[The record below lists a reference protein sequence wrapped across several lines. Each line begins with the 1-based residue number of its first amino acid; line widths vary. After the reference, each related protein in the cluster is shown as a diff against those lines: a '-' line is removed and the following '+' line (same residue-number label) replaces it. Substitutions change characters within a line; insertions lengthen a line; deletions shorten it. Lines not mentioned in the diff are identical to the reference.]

1 MSPHRQMT
9 SYDSANGQ
17 LIWEGQAAGKEEI
30 DAAFSAAK
38 EAFISWSNLPFDQRA
53 KILKDYAALLRSR
66 IDAFAECI
74 SKENGKPLWESKN
87 ETLAMA
93 GKVDISIVAYEDRC
107 QTKVIPQ
114 EKAQSATRFKPH
126 GLVAVF
132 GPFNFPGHLPNG
144 HLIPALLAGNTVI
157 FKPSEFTP
165 LVGEKMFELFQEA
178 QLPKGVLNLV
188 QGGSATGKAIALH
201 PDLDGL
207 FFTGSARTGAILQKE
222 FPFTK
227 ILALEMGGNN
237 PLVVSS
243 YEDRESAVDLIIQSA
258 YLSSG
263 QRCTCARRLIL
274 IENSQSENL
283 LNDVIKSINILSLGT
298 YDQIPEPF
306 MGPVINQA
314 AADQL
319 LQAQETLKEQGGVPL
334 AWMRRVR
341 EDLPLL
347 TPGLMDVTHIS
358 RKDEEVFG
366 PFLQLIRVKDFESA
380 LVEANNTKFGLS
392 AGLVSQSS
400 EEYDAFWKCVK
411 AGVIN
416 WNRPLTGASSK
427 APFGGIG
434 SSGNHRPSAYL
445 AADYCSYPVASLE
458 SESLN
463 PNPAKGK
470 SL

>member
-1 MSPHRQMT
+1 MTPNRQMA

-30 DAAFSAAK
+30 DAAFLAAK
-38 EAFISWSNLPFDQRA
+38 EAFTDWSTQPWLKRA
-53 KILKDYAALLRSR
+53 EVLKNYATLLRSK

-74 SKENGKPLWESKN
+74 SKENGKPLWEAKN
-87 ETLAMA
+87 EVLAMA
-93 GKVDISIVAYEDRC
+93 GKVDISIAAYEDRC
-107 QTKVIPQ
+107 QNKVLPQ

-126 GLVAVF
+126 GVVAVL

-144 HLIPALLAGNTVI
+144 HLVPALLAGNTVI

-165 LVGEKMFELFQEA
+165 LVGEKIVELFKEA
-178 QLPKGVLNLV
+178 GLPQGVLNLV
-188 QGGSATGKAIALH
+188 QGGSLTGKTLVLH

-207 FFTGSARTGAILQKE
+207 FFTGSAKTGTILQKE

-243 YEDRESAVDLIIQSA
+243 YDDREAATDLIIQSA

-274 IENSQSENL
+274 IEDSQSEKL
-283 LNDVIKSINILSLGT
+283 LNDLTKSINSLSLGT
-298 YDQIPEPF
+298 YDQIPEPY

-314 AADQL
+314 AANHL
-319 LQAQETLKEQGGVPL
+319 LQAQDDLKNKGAIPL
-334 AWMRRVR
+334 TWMKRVK
-341 EDLPLL
+341 ENLPLL
-347 TPGLMDVTHIS
+347 TPGLMDVTALS
-358 RKDEEVFG
+358 RTDEEIFG

-380 LVEANNTKFGLS
+380 IIEANATKFGLS
-392 AGLVSQSS
+392 AGLVSKSGD
-400 EEYDAFWKCVK
+400 EYDAFWKRVK

-434 SSGNHRPSAYL
+434 LSGNHRPSAYL

-458 SESLN
+458 AVNLDS
-463 PNPAKGK
+463 PAKGK
-470 SL
+470 SP